1 MLKPAARFKKCL
13 QTAILSAFAAVFAFG
28 LAVSSASAQEITAI
42 DFNGDLLGKVIPDGK
57 VVGFDNQLI
66 GNVTADS
73 LIVNFDGR
81 LIGGVVP
88 QGVAIGNDAKLLGKV
103 SNDGSVRLPSG
114 QIIGKVLPNGLVV
127 NDYFDIIGAVLFPG
141 LVYSDDG
148 KTVGRVTGDGLY
160 TNLSGQQIG
169 LVTPDGYAYRKA
181 GSDYV
186 LDGRLI
192 SSKMVVS
199 LAGEFIGSVTPG
211 GQVSNF
217 DSEVIGY
224 IKANGYAYDNGN
236 QIIGRI
242 VKSGYA
248 FDENGFYLGFVTY
261 NGEVL
266 DNEKLIGRMRADGN
280 IIDDEGRVIGYSLDI
295 AATAT
300 DLQGKYLGR
309 IMPDGNLARAKE
321 VTALVGAR
329 GLISGIDGRVV
340 GQITASGPVFDFR
353 GALRGHALPNGSV
366 IALSGTPVGYMING
380 EAYDLSG
387 RIIGAVMQNRLAYD
401 LNNRVVGFSGIDSAV
416 DVNGTKNLL
425 SPFGYIFNPEG
436 ELVGTALPMG
446 GLYTPNGNIMAY
458 TSFNG
463 TALAPGGN
471 NLGSVWGGGFVVDG
485 LNQLLGK
492 NLASRYVLE
501 NGGKLMGYRSAQN
514 LVMNTALSPV
524 GKVLPDNSVV
534 KSERPGTPNFMP
546 QTGESFSARVVLNF
560 NGGFL
565 GYADVNGDVNDL
577 GGSKIGKVVDRGL
590 VLDNNNLLIGRVQE
604 LRTVLND
611 SCEVAGV
618 VTPRGDIQNFRGIYL
633 GKMLGNNRALS
644 DSASLIGYTVKIAP
658 LIDPTG
664 KLLGFSGMD
673 GKARGFDGGA
683 LGCVDKRGLLRN
695 ADNAVIG
702 QLVDYQP
709 VMNFGGEIIGR
720 TILDGTIVDDD
731 NQVIGYQQ
739 PGGNVNSSIGLPVGG
754 LFRYTVAFSLDNKY
768 LGRVLRDGSVL
779 NDQNASAG
787 KVNFEGYVIDGGQ
800 KVGYA
805 LYDLYVYDNEWN
817 PVGTISRS
825 GDVLNFANS
834 NLGSIERGFLLDKD
848 QNVIARGSRDYN
860 IRDAAHLVVGELQ
873 LNGDVIDMA
882 GLTVGKLDKAGA
894 IVNRNNE
901 TIATAS
907 PLQYYSKVAATPK
920 RQMVFDKDGNFIGY
934 LDENGNL
941 VDKDGNIIGHMDENG
956 AIVDADG
963 KVLGEQ
969 LNQKRVYDKDG
980 NVIGYADADGN
991 VRDANGKIIGKVNEN
1006 GDVVDANGNIIGG
1019 ISAHWYEKAPE
1030 PAPVTRSE
1038 AENPALKLLESKQYR
1053 KSLGVALTP
1062 DGDYLGE
1069 IMEDGSVVD
1078 QDGNILGH
1086 RMPDG
1091 LVMDDDGE
1099 LIGIEEIKKPDTSG
1113 MFVPP
1118 GTFGNGG
1125 AYGTGTGS
1133 AGNLGPGGG
1142 FGPGERYD
1150 PARQAALNAAMGE
1163 RRKNITVGKI
1173 SNGMRKEAFDGYQK
1187 DWAEQGIGKVISSWR
1202 VNLSEMIFADKPIP
1216 AVISR
1221 AIDSNNPAP
1230 ITAFVERNVYAEEGR
1245 NVIIPAGSRLVGSL
1259 GGVTA
1264 SQEATS
1270 ESARVQITWERLIRP
1285 DGSLFVFQGLTA
1297 DAQGRAGALGYVDQQ
1312 LFKKYTLPVL
1322 TTSLTSATSYFM
1334 APKDDSNRESETPRQ
1349 QAANDARQ
1357 NFLNEMNQV
1366 FDEILADK
1374 SNIKPMTYIP
1384 AGTRIIVFPNADLW
1398 LRTLE
1403 RDQDES
1409 LQLAKPQILID
1420 DKEAAAQKK
1429 AKENENIRKSQ
1440 TPVTSDVVYEAEGGE
1455 DVQKAAPL
1463 IDDKKQAARRAGS
1476 AKAPTYVAPPP
1487 PPSAPSYSSP
1497 STSGSSGSSSTD
1509 NSVPALF

>member
-1 MLKPAARFKKCL
+1 MLKPAAQFKKCL

-28 LAVSSASAQEITAI
+28 LMVSSASAQEITAI

-181 GSDYV
+181 SSDYV

-192 SSKMVVS
+192 SSKMVIS

-266 DNEKLIGRMRADGN
+266 DNDKLIGRMRADGN
-280 IIDDEGRVIGYSLDI
+280 IVDDEGRVIGYSLDI

-321 VTALVGAR
+321 VTALVGTR

-366 IALSGTPVGYMING
+366 IALNGTPVGYMING

-401 LNNRVVGFSGIDSAV
+401 LNNRIVGFSGIDSAI

-436 ELVGTALPMG
+436 DLVGTALPMG

-458 TSFNG
+458 TSFSG
-463 TALAPGGN
+463 TALAPGNN

-492 NLASRYVLE
+492 NLVSRYVLE

-590 VLDNNNLLIGRVQE
+590 VQDNNNLLIGRVQE
-604 LRTVLND
+604 LKTVLND

-644 DSASLIGYTVKIAP
+644 DSASLIGYTVEIAP
-658 LIDPTG
+658 LIDPAG

-673 GKARGFDGGA
+673 GKARGFGGGA

-695 ADNAVIG
+695 ADNAVLG

-709 VMNFGGEIIGR
+709 VMNFSGEIIGR

-768 LGRVLRDGSVL
+768 LGRVLRDGTVL

-860 IRDAAHLVVGELQ
+860 IRDNSHLVVGELQ

-894 IVNRNNE
+894 ILNRNNE
-901 TIATAS
+901 TIATATA
-907 PLQYYSKVAATPK
+907 LQYYSKVSATPK

-941 VDKDGNIIGHMDENG
+941 VDKEGNVTGHMNEDG

-980 NVIGYADADGN
+980 NVIGYADADGH

-1030 PAPVTRSE
+1030 PAPVARPE
-1038 AENPALKLLESKQYR
+1038 AESPALKQLESKQYR

-1069 IMEDGSVVD
+1069 IMEDGSVID
-1078 QDGNILGH
+1078 RDGNILGH

-1245 NVIIPAGSRLVGSL
+1245 NVIIPAGSRLVGTL

-1384 AGTRIIVFPNADLW
+1384 AGTRIIVFPNTDLW

-1403 RDQDES
+1403 RDRDES

-1429 AKENENIRKSQ
+1429 AKENENIRNSQ
-1440 TPVTSDVVYEAEGGE
+1440 TPVTSDIVYEAEGGE
-1455 DVQKAAPL
+1455 DIQKAAPL
-1463 IDDKKQAARRAGS
+1463 IDDKKQAARRANA

-1497 STSGSSGSSSTD
+1497 STSGSSTD